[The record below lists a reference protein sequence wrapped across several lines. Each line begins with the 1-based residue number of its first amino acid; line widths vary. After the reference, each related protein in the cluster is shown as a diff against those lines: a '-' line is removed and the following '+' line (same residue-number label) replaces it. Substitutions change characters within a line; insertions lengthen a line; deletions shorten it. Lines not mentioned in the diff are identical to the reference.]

1 MCFLKSAP
9 SRVSEPKELQSDP
22 KVIQQWEQSK
32 TILRNTLLEFTVIL
46 IKIFKHFGLFGWKEF
61 FVFLVL
67 T

>member
-46 IKIFKHFGLFGWKEF
+46 IKNI
-61 FVFLVL
+61 
-67 T
+67 